1 MKKHLRYLTFLPL
14 LLIMILG
21 TALTSSS
28 QPTAPKGDID
38 PACQSACQQEQFAC
52 FIGANG
58 KNSDENYCFARYRHC
73 IAHCKH

>member
-1 MKKHLRYLTFLPL
+1 MKKHFRYLMFFPL

-28 QPTAPKGDID
+28 QPTGLQADLD
-38 PACQSACQQEQFAC
+38 PACQSSCFQELQICVFA
-52 FIGANG
+52 GG